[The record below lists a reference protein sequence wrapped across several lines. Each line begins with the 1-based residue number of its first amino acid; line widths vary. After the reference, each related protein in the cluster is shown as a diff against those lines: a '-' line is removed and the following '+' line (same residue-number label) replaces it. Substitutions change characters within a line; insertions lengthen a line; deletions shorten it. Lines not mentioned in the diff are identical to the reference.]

1 MLKAKKTKKISE
13 RAAYESIS
21 KQIKNHSKSGVSYDI
36 TIALDRYTI
45 SFDELRTKLE
55 KKGYEIIRDG
65 NHITISWSKE

>member
-21 KQIKNHSKSGVSYDI
+21 KQIKNHSKLGVSYDI

-65 NHITISWSKE
+65 NNITISWEKE